1 MAQDARCPM
10 RGKPNLPFGLAR
22 GKNLIRNNAL
32 PMKFIEK
39 LSKLVVAAATLS
51 LTAAFASAGVV
62 GQPAPDFTLTDIEG
76 NTHSLSDF
84 KGKTVVLEWMN
95 QECPFVVKH
104 YEKSGNI
111 PATQKAATADGVIWL
126 VINSGRPGAQGDFAP
141 DKVRTWA
148 KANNTAYTAY
158 FRDQDG
164 KVGRLYDA
172 KTTPHMYVINAEGTL
187 VYNGAI
193 DSIRSANAS
202 DIAKAEN
209 YVNSALAAVKA
220 GQPVKTPNTQAYGC
234 TVKY

>member
-1 MAQDARCPM
+1 
-10 RGKPNLPFGLAR
+10 
-22 GKNLIRNNAL
+22 
-32 PMKFIEK
+32 MKSFKYLTKII
-39 LSKLVVAAATLS
+39 AAALALGATATLT
-51 LTAAFASAGVV
+51 LAAQV
-62 GQPAPDFTLTDIEG
+62 GQPAPDFTFTDIDG

-104 YEKSGNI
+104 YEKSGNL
-111 PATQKAATADGVIWL
+111 PATQRAATADGVIWL
-126 VINSGRPGAQGDFAP
+126 VINSGRPGAQGDFSAE
-141 DKVRTWA
+141 KVREWS
-148 KANNTAYTAY
+148 KKQNTAYTAY

-172 KTTPHMYVINAEGTL
+172 KTTPHMYVINPEGTL

-193 DSIRSANAS
+193 DSIRSANAA

-209 YVNSALAAVKA
+209 YVTSALAAVKA
-220 GQPVKTPNTQAYGC
+220 GQPVKTPATQAYGC

>member
-1 MAQDARCPM
+1 MQIL
-10 RGKPNLPFGLAR
+10 K
-22 GKNLIRNNAL
+22 
-32 PMKFIEK
+32 
-39 LSKLVVAAATLS
+39 S
-51 LTAAFASAGVV
+51 LTKSTAGVFALLASAAMAIAAQV
-62 GQPAPDFTLTDIEG
+62 GQPAPDFTLTDIDG
-76 NTHSLSDF
+76 KTHTLSDY

-111 PATQKAATADGVIWL
+111 PATQRAATADGVIWL
-126 VINSGRPGAQGDFAP
+126 VINSGRPGAQGDFSP
-141 DKVRTWA
+141 EKVREWS
-148 KANNTAYTAY
+148 KQQNTAYTAY

-172 KTTPHMYVINAEGTL
+172 KTTPHMYVINPEGTL

-193 DSIRSANAS
+193 DSIRSANPK

-209 YVNSALAAVKA
+209 YVTSALAAVKA
-220 GQPVKTPNTQAYGC
+220 GEPVKTPATQAYGC

>member
-1 MAQDARCPM
+1 
-10 RGKPNLPFGLAR
+10 
-22 GKNLIRNNAL
+22 
-32 PMKFIEK
+32 MKIIK
-39 LSKLVVAAATLS
+39 TSSKFVVAAATLF
-51 LTAAFASAGVV
+51 LTATFAMAAVV
-62 GQPAPDFTLTDIEG
+62 GQPAPDFTLTDIDG
-76 NTHSLSDF
+76 NKHSLSDF

-111 PATQKAATADGVIWL
+111 PATQKAAAADGVIWL

-141 DKVRTWA
+141 DKVRAWA
-148 KANNTAYTAY
+148 KANNAVYTAY

-164 KVGRLYDA
+164 KVGRMYDA

-193 DSIRSANAS
+193 DSIRSANAA

-209 YVNSALAAVKA
+209 YVSSALAAVKA
-220 GQPVKTPNTQAYGC
+220 GEPVKTPNTQAYGC

>member
-1 MAQDARCPM
+1 VPAVGGPATEIADPTGAT
-10 RGKPNLPFGLAR
+10 
-22 GKNLIRNNAL
+22 GKNDYHCRD
-32 PMKFIEK
+32 MKSFKYLTKII
-39 LSKLVVAAATLS
+39 AAALALGATATLT
-51 LTAAFASAGVV
+51 LAAQV
-62 GQPAPDFTLTDIEG
+62 GQPAPDFTLTDIDG

-104 YEKSGNI
+104 YEKSGNL
-111 PATQKAATADGVIWL
+111 PATQRAATADGVIWL
-126 VINSGRPGAQGDFAP
+126 VINSGRPGAQGDFSAE
-141 DKVRTWA
+141 KVREWS
-148 KANNTAYTAY
+148 KKQNTAYTAY

-172 KTTPHMYVINAEGTL
+172 KTTPHMYVINPEGTL

-193 DSIRSANAS
+193 DSIRSANAA

-209 YVNSALAAVKA
+209 YVTSALAAGKP
-220 GQPVKTPNTQAYGC
+220 GQPLKTPATQAYGC

>member
-1 MAQDARCPM
+1 
-10 RGKPNLPFGLAR
+10 
-22 GKNLIRNNAL
+22 
-32 PMKFIEK
+32 MKFIK
-39 LSKLVVAAATLS
+39 TLSKLVVATTTLS
-51 LTAAFASAGVV
+51 LTATLALAAVV
-62 GQPAPDFTLTDIEG
+62 GQPAPNFTLTDIEG
-76 NTHSLSDF
+76 NTHSLADF

-126 VINSGRPGAQGDFAP
+126 TINSGRPGAQGDFAP
-141 DKVRTWA
+141 DKVRAWA
-148 KANNTAYTAY
+148 KKNNAAYTAY

-164 KVGRLYDA
+164 KVGRMYDA

-193 DSIRSANAS
+193 DSIRSASAG

-220 GQPVKTPNTQAYGC
+220 GVPVNTPNTQAYGC

>member
-1 MAQDARCPM
+1 MQIL
-10 RGKPNLPFGLAR
+10 K
-22 GKNLIRNNAL
+22 
-32 PMKFIEK
+32 
-39 LSKLVVAAATLS
+39 S
-51 LTAAFASAGVV
+51 LTKSTAGIFALLASAALAIAAQV
-62 GQPAPDFTLTDIEG
+62 GQPAPDFTLTDIDG
-76 NTHSLSDF
+76 KTHTLSDY

-111 PATQKAATADGVIWL
+111 PATQRAATADGVIWL
-126 VINSGRPGAQGDFAP
+126 VINSGRPGAQGDFSP
-141 DKVRTWA
+141 EKVREWS
-148 KANNTAYTAY
+148 KQQNTSYTAY

-172 KTTPHMYVINAEGTL
+172 KTTPHMYVINPEGTL

-193 DSIRSANAS
+193 DSIRSANPK

-209 YVNSALAAVKA
+209 YVTSALAAVKA
-220 GQPVKTPNTQAYGC
+220 GEPVKTPATQAYGC